1 MTMRN
6 LGIRLSILA
15 GVLILL
21 LIPDLA
27 GANKKLIEESTQ
39 YEYVTV
45 EETSHI

>member
-1 MTMRN
+1 MKN
-6 LGIRLSILA
+6 LRIRLSILA

-27 GANKKLIEESTQ
+27 GANKSSIEESIK
-39 YEYVTV
+39 YESFTV